1 MTKTLVER
9 LVRERHTREDWHEP
23 YGTISLPCDAD
34 DYGAEAHLINPDGPE
49 AAAEITR
56 LASRIEE
63 LESHLAETVRLGKEE
78 AMIKPPTDFDRG
90 FRIARIVAGEEA
102 ARSLALSDKG

>member
-1 MTKTLVER
+1 MTKTLVEQLR
-9 LVRERHTREDWHEP
+9 TETD
-23 YGTISLPCDAD
+23 
-34 DYGAEAHLINPDGPE
+34 PE
-49 AAAEITR
+49 WFRALMITA
-56 LASRIEE
+56 ASRIEE